1 MQTRISLPSA
11 SAERRMKMSMKTLYD
26 LKDMLCDELD
36 EIGKKGEMSAGDLE
50 TVHKLTDTI
59 KNIDKITMLE
69 EGGYSRDEDYSRDGD
84 WSANMRGNY
93 GRGSSYA
100 RRGSHYVRGHY
111 SMDDG
116 RDSLISRMEDIM
128 RGADSKDREVIQRCI
143 DTMRNG

>member
-1 MQTRISLPSA
+1 
-11 SAERRMKMSMKTLYD
+11 MSKRVLYD
-26 LKDMLCDELD
+26 LKDMLCAELD
-36 EIGKKGEMSAGDLE
+36 EIGKKSEMSAGDLE

-59 KNIDKITMLE
+59 KNIDKIVMLE
-69 EGGYSRDEDYSRDGD
+69 DDGYSRDGD

-116 RDSLISRMEDIM
+116 RDSLISRMEDIL